1 MGGELNLIFE
11 IIVEGK
17 TGFSSFPRTRDGAGF
32 SFRFL
37 PGEDHKALLCRRYHL
52 RVRQRKEAVFPHVR
66 ALGAGVACSL
76 RPAGQPRHGQETLHR
91 LRRLQYRGRQSI
103 ASPGPPGRWLTLYLS

>member
-1 MGGELNLIFE
+1 MQNGLF
-11 IIVEGK
+11 
-17 TGFSSFPRTRDGAGF
+17 FFPTHTRRSRF

-37 PGEDHKALLCRRYHL
+37 PREDHKALLCGRYHL

-66 ALGAGVACSL
+66 ALGAGVVCSL

-103 ASPGPPGRWLTLYLS
+103 ASPGPPGRWLALYLS